1 MDATSQHSLDQP
13 VRPRWYTRP
22 IVVMNWLALALT
34 IGLLVTFLIQA
45 GMLETIMESKQVSQP
60 KDVTQEKVIVKAST
74 VKGYDGEKQPYNI
87 DAAAAAQDPDQPNI
101 IGLDK
106 VTGELRKASGQVF
119 TIAADNGIYNSR
131 TRTLDLKDNVVIVSR
146 DRFVAKMP
154 TARITLENKELF
166 TDDHVVVTL
175 KTGDITA
182 NGLRITDNG
191 KNITFLNRVKAKLR
205 QASAKENK
213 QQ

>member
-1 MDATSQHSLDQP
+1 MNATSQHSLDQP
-13 VRPRWYTRP
+13 VRPPWYTRP

-45 GMLETIMESKQVSQP
+45 GMLETIMAPRQAAQP
-60 KDVTQEKVIVKAST
+60 KDVTQEKVIVKTSS
-74 VKGYDGEKQPYNI
+74 VNGYDGEEQPYQI
-87 DAAAAAQDPDQPNI
+87 DAAAAAQDPDRPNI

-106 VTGELRKASGQVF
+106 VTGQLRKASGQVF
-119 TIAADNGIYNSR
+119 TIAADNGIYDSR
-131 TRTLDLKDNVVIVSR
+131 TRTLDLKDNVVIVSQ

-166 TDDHVVVTL
+166 TDDYVVVTL